1 MHLACFGTRRFDGF
15 PQPSSAK
22 SFDETR
28 AHHLLLKYQSTGED
42 LYNRA
47 VKPNIPQMH
56 QPGVHQAMPSASLSP
71 AMSAYD
77 FDDVTMNQA
86 FAWEWP
92 GIFNMPCPIQVPS
105 VTPKLIIDS
114 IVQLQGL
121 SPVQVEN
128 LLREVAAQ
136 QGPYED

>member
-1 MHLACFGTRRFDGF
+1 MHPSCFGTRRHERFS
-15 PQPSSAK
+15 QPSSAS
-22 SFDETR
+22 SFDVTR
-28 AHHLLLKYQSTGED
+28 AHHLLQKYQSTGED
-42 LYNRA
+42 LFNRA
-47 VKPNIPQMH
+47 VKPNIPHTH
-56 QPGVHQAMPSASLSP
+56 QPGVHQAMPSAPLSP

-77 FDDVTMNQA
+77 FDDVMMNQA

-92 GIFNMPCPIQVPS
+92 GIFNLPRPIQVPS